1 MGRPQGYQNLHSLPR
16 FLLGPILRLLAALP
30 LRLLHGLG
38 TVLGWTLYGIS
49 PTYRR
54 NLRAN
59 LAAAGYTDA
68 RVKRAAIAA
77 AGQMLAETPVMWLRP
92 QERVAALVKEV
103 EGLDMALA
111 ARDRGRALLFL
122 TPHMGCF
129 EIAAQYAAQHLP
141 ITVLYRAPKVAWLD
155 PLMREGRGRGRVRLV
170 PADFTG
176 VRELFAALKRR
187 EAAGFLPD
195 QVPGAGEGDWSEFFG
210 RLAYTAT
217 LAPKLARRDDVECFL
232 AYAKRLPRGA
242 GYTITI
248 RPYPKGSPNENPTR
262 VLNRALE
269 SLVREC
275 PEQYLWG
282 YNRYKTP
289 AGAKPKPA

>member
-1 MGRPQGYQNLHSLPR
+1 LHRLPR
-16 FLLGPILRLLAALP
+16 FLLGLIAALP

-38 TVLGWTLYGIS
+38 SVLGWTLYGIS

-54 NLRAN
+54 HLNENLQR
-59 LAAAGYTDA
+59 AGY
-68 RVKRAAIAA
+68 RESSIRRAAIAH
-77 AGQMLAETPVMWLRP
+77 AGQMLVETPAIWLRP
-92 QERVAALVKEV
+92 QEEVAALVSEMH
-103 EGLDMALA
+103 GLDEALA
-111 ARDRGRALLFL
+111 ERDRGKALLLL

-129 EIAAQYAAQHLP
+129 EVAAQYAAQHVP
-141 ITVLYRAPKVAWLD
+141 ITVLYRAPKVAWLE

-195 QVPGAGEGDWSEFFG
+195 QVPGAGEGEWEPFFG
-210 RLAYTAT
+210 KLAYTAT
-217 LAPKLARRDDVECFL
+217 LAPKLAQRSDVACFL
-232 AYAKRLPRGA
+232 AFAKRLPRGA
-242 GYTITI
+242 GYSITI
-248 RPYPKGSPNENPTR
+248 RRYPKSLPGETPAR
-262 VLNRALE
+262 LLNRALE
-269 SLVREC
+269 DLVREC

>member
-1 MGRPQGYQNLHSLPR
+1 LHRLPR
-16 FLLGPILRLLAALP
+16 FLLGLIAALP
-30 LRLLHGLG
+30 LRLLHALG
-38 TVLGWTLYGIS
+38 AVLGWAMYGMS

-59 LAAAGYTDA
+59 LAAAGYTEA
-68 RVKRAAIAA
+68 RLRRRAITA
-77 AGQMLAETPVMWLRP
+77 AGQMLAETPAMWLRP
-92 QERVAALVKEV
+92 QEQVAALVKET
-103 EGLDMALA
+103 EGLELALA

-129 EIAAQYAAQHLP
+129 EIAAQYAAQHTP
-141 ITVLYRAPKVAWLD
+141 ITVLYRAPKLAWLD
-155 PLMREGRGRGRVRLV
+155 PLMREGRGRGRIRLV

-195 QVPGAGEGDWSEFFG
+195 QVPGAGEGEWEPFFG

-217 LAPKLARRDDVECFL
+217 LAPKLAQRDDVACFL
-232 AYAKRLPRGA
+232 AYARRLPRGA
-242 GYTITI
+242 GYAIAI
-248 RPYPKGSPNENPTR
+248 RPYPKSLSGETPAR
-262 VLNRALE
+262 LLNRALE
-269 SLVREC
+269 DLVREC

-289 AGAKPKPA
+289 GGAKPKPA